1 MQALSLGQE
10 DPLEQEMAFY
20 FSILSWKTP
29 WTEEGAWWARVQGVA
44 KGQTRLSMH
53 TLIPP
58 VMDLQ
63 YNVCIL
69 RQYES

>member
-44 KGQTRLSMH
+44 KGQT
-53 TLIPP
+53 
-58 VMDLQ
+58 
-63 YNVCIL
+63 
-69 RQYES
+69 